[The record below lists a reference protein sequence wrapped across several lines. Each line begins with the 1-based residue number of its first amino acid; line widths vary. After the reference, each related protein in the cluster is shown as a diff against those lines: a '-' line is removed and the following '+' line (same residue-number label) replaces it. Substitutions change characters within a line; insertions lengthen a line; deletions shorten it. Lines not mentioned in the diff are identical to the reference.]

1 MAPREGRQVGVP
13 VSGKDDCSE
22 INSWEVRK
30 DLAGMEGAV
39 TSTTRLGGEGSYSLT
54 SFSALERQKPL
65 VRKRMA
71 HSAWVQTPNT
81 SINRRCKQTS
91 KGC

>member
-1 MAPREGRQVGVP
+1 MAPREDRQVGVP

-30 DLAGMEGAV
+30 NLAGMEGAV
-39 TSTTRLGGEGSYSLT
+39 ISTTRLEGEGSCSVT
-54 SFSALERQKPL
+54 SFSAVEKKKPL
-65 VRKRMA
+65 VMKSMA
-71 HSAWVQTPNT
+71 HSAWIQTPNT
-81 SINRRCKQTS
+81 SINGPCKQTP